1 MLKLIWFRDFSPNKS
16 SVYSAV
22 FLIEN
27 QLINRKLYKIDHT
40 FMKSLPWILATKRY
54 SHHHHH
60 HHHRYKRLNSLTSI
74 ENLSKIYDKFWI
86 VPAVLAVYTTIS
98 TTMKILRQKLPT
110 IEEIDRLPIEEL
122 PQDSKD
128 IQRLIHHLTRTFFLR
143 RGLYVMTPFVLD
155 DGRRIMVNRG
165 WIPYKLQDP
174 KERIFG
180 QISDHIELN
189 AYVVIPEAKKF
200 SLLDFLFY
208 SVLNRLDYGK
218 IIEDSQIDIDAIFV
232 ADKASTTMMG
242 PRGGQLQLFDD
253 FYYIDRYKYSIIL
266 TIVSLLIYK
275 IF

>member
-1 MLKLIWFRDFSPNKS
+1 
-16 SVYSAV
+16 
-22 FLIEN
+22 
-27 QLINRKLYKIDHT
+27 
-40 FMKSLPWILATKRY
+40 
-54 SHHHHH
+54 
-60 HHHRYKRLNSLTSI
+60 
-74 ENLSKIYDKFWI
+74 
-86 VPAVLAVYTTIS
+86 
-98 TTMKILRQKLPT
+98 MKILRQKLPT

-128 IQRLIHHLTRTFFLR
+128 IQRLIHRKVKLRGKFQHSDEQLISNCTDLDLTRTFFLR

-266 TIVSLLIYK
+266 
-275 IF
+275 